1 MKRLVVIASFA
12 LSGCGGGILAP
23 AGPAPKIYT
32 LSAPATVETS
42 APAATWQLLID
53 EPNAILDLNSSR
65 IAIEPEPTRIDY
77 YANVVW
83 ADRPPTMLQELL
95 LQTFD
100 RSGRIPAVQ
109 RQSGG
114 LRSDFELATDI
125 EDFEVEAAPGETD
138 VHVAVTARLIR
149 ARDRAIVASRAFQS
163 RTPVS
168 GDFDGVVAGFDQAL
182 RDMLPRI
189 VDWTLTEGR
198 RDQ

>member
-1 MKRLVVIASFA
+1 MRRLAVAASLA
-12 LSGCGGGILAP
+12 LSACGGGILAP
-23 AGPAPKIYT
+23 PGPEPKIYT

-42 APAATWQLLID
+42 APVATWQLLIE

-65 IAIEPEPTRIDY
+65 IAIEPAPARIDY

-100 RSGRIPAVQ
+100 RSGRIAAVQ
-109 RQSGG
+109 RRSGG

-138 VHVAVTARLIR
+138 IHVAITARLIR
-149 ARDRAIVASRAFQS
+149 TRDRAIVASRNFQS
-163 RTPVS
+163 KTPVS
-168 GDFDGVVAGFDQAL
+168 GDFDGVVAGFDTSL
-182 RDMLPRI
+182 HGMLPQI

-198 RDQ
+198 RNQ